1 MWRCY
6 LQILALIASFAD
18 AASAIAEDYPT
29 RPIRAIVQAGAGSAV
44 DVVPRVVFDQ
54 LSAQLGQAVVVE
66 NRPGAGGTI
75 ATGFVAKSS
84 PDGYTILVSSS
95 AHTVAPWIHA
105 DLPYDTTRDLS
116 AIIAIGSLP
125 TVLVT
130 SPTKGLTSIQD
141 FIAAAKAKPGSFNYA
156 STGVGSAT
164 HFSAERF
171 LASAGI
177 DAVHIPMKGGP
188 EALTEVIAGRVD
200 FYFCPIGTALP
211 YIREGK
217 LLALVLGADKRA
229 DELPGVPTTAE
240 AGLKDANYIFWVGL
254 FAPSKTPRDI
264 VERLHDETAK
274 AVATARAKLAML
286 GVTPM
291 AMTATEFD
299 AYVKDEI
306 ARNEALVKAAAIK

>member
-1 MWRCY
+1 M
-6 LQILALIASFAD
+6 
-18 AASAIAEDYPT
+18 
-29 RPIRAIVQAGAGSAV
+29 RAIVQAGAGSAV

-75 ATGFVAKSS
+75 AAAFVAKSN

-229 DELPGVPTTAE
+229 DELPNLPTTAE

-264 VERLHDETAK
+264 IERLHDETAK

-291 AMTATEFD
+291 SMTATEFD